1 MGQNVTNFMRIE
13 RNHPTAPLPDIE
25 RPGKPSPP
33 AAGPPLANFEESHRL
48 DQVLSDTPE
57 VRPDQVARAKALVAD
72 PTFPSKEQLGK
83 IAGLLAANW
92 QRED

>member
-13 RNHPTAPLPDIE
+13 RNHLPAPAADVE
-25 RPGKPSPP
+25 RPGQPAPSASSPP
-33 AAGPPLANFEESHRL
+33 MTAFEESRRL
-48 DQVLSDTPE
+48 NQALTDTPE
-57 VRPDQVARAKALVAD
+57 VRADQVARAKALVAD
-72 PTFPSKEQLGK
+72 PNYPSKEQLDR

>member
-1 MGQNVTNFMRIE
+1 MRIE
-13 RNHPTAPLPDIE
+13 RNHPTAPVPDAE

-33 AAGPPLANFEESHRL
+33 ASSPPLADFEESHRIKQAL
-48 DQVLSDTPE
+48 NDSPK
-57 VRPDQVARAKALVAD
+57 VRADQVARAKALVAD
-72 PTFPSKEQLGK
+72 PNYPSKEQLGR